1 MFTHQ
6 HVIYRQDLASILES
20 EFKDELNET
29 SKNKLNSNGLTTTPS
44 MNKKGNGRKI
54 VRDYYEV

>member
-20 EFKDELNET
+20 EFKDELDET
-29 SKNKLNSNGLTTTPS
+29 SKVKLN
-44 MNKKGNGRKI
+44 
-54 VRDYYEV
+54 

>member
-20 EFKDELNET
+20 EFKDELDET
-29 SKNKLNSNGLTTTPS
+29 SKVKLNSNGLTTNS
-44 MNKKGNGRKI
+44 IYEQKWRRKKYCKGLL
-54 VRDYYEV
+54 